1 MSNVNA
7 MGLIFAILIFG
18 GFVISYTTHVI
29 HLRSDAITTGIV
41 RGVSISIKERW
52 MVLFHDWVPA
62 AFGIAVFG
70 VIMALGQLEIA
81 RQVNDE
87 GIRLLAWL
95 SAGLAGFTSA
105 FWLILG
111 ISYFTNCLLIL
122 REAGR
127 S

>member
-1 MSNVNA
+1 M
-7 MGLIFAILIFG
+7 I
-18 GFVISYTTHVI
+18 
-29 HLRSDAITTGIV
+29 
-41 RGVSISIKERW
+41 
-52 MVLFHDWVPA
+52 LFHDWVPA

-81 RQVNDE
+81 QQVDDE

-95 SAGLAGFTSA
+95 SAGLAGFSSA

-111 ISYFTNCLLIL
+111 ISYFTNCVFIL

-127 S
+127 A

>member
-1 MSNVNA
+1 MSNLNA
-7 MGLIFAILIFG
+7 IGLIFAILIFG
-18 GFVISYTTHVI
+18 GFVITYTTHVI

-52 MVLFHDWVPA
+52 MILFHDWVPA

-70 VIMALGQLEIA
+70 VLLALGQLEIA
-81 RQVNDE
+81 QQVNDE
-87 GIRLLAWL
+87 GIKLLAWL
-95 SAGLAGFTSA
+95 CAGLAGFSSA

-111 ISYFTNCLLIL
+111 ISYFTNCVLIL

>member
-1 MSNVNA
+1 MSNLNA
-7 MGLIFAILIFG
+7 IGLIFAILIFG

-29 HLRSDAITTGIV
+29 HVRSDAITTGIV

-52 MVLFHDWVPA
+52 MILFHDWVPA

-70 VIMALGQLEIA
+70 VILALGQLEIA
-81 RQVNDE
+81 QEVSDE
-87 GIRLLAWL
+87 GIKLLAWL

-111 ISYFTNCLLIL
+111 ISYLTNCVLIL

>member
-7 MGLIFAILIFG
+7 IGLIFAILIFG
-18 GFVISYTTHVI
+18 GFVISYTTQII
-29 HLRSDAITTGIV
+29 HSRSDAVTTGIV
-41 RGVSISIKERW
+41 RGVPISIKERW
-52 MVLFHDWVPA
+52 MILFHDWVPA

-70 VIMALGQLEIA
+70 VIMALGQLEIGQ
-81 RQVNDE
+81 QVDDE

-95 SAGLAGFTSA
+95 SAGLAGFSSA

-111 ISYFTNCLLIL
+111 ISYFTNCVFIL

-127 S
+127 A

>member
-1 MSNVNA
+1 MSNLNA
-7 MGLIFAILIFG
+7 IGLIFAILIFG
-18 GFVISYTTHVI
+18 GFAISYTTHVI

-52 MVLFHDWVPA
+52 MILFHDWVPA

-70 VIMALGQLEIA
+70 VILALGQLEIA
-81 RQVNDE
+81 QQVTDE
-87 GIRLLAWL
+87 GIKLLAWL

-111 ISYFTNCLLIL
+111 ISYFTNCVLIL

>member
-1 MSNVNA
+1 MSNLNA
-7 MGLIFAILIFG
+7 IGLIFAILIFG
-18 GFVISYTTHVI
+18 GFVITYTTHVI

-52 MVLFHDWVPA
+52 MILFHDWVPA

-70 VIMALGQLEIA
+70 VLLALGQLEIA
-81 RQVNDE
+81 QQVNDE
-87 GIRLLAWL
+87 GIKLLAWL
-95 SAGLAGFTSA
+95 CAGLAGFTSA

-111 ISYFTNCLLIL
+111 ISYFTNCVLIL

>member
-18 GFVISYTTHVI
+18 GFVISYTTHII

-41 RGVSISIKERW
+41 RGVPISIKERW
-52 MVLFHDWVPA
+52 MILFHDWVPA

-70 VIMALGQLEIA
+70 VLLALGQLEIA
-81 RQVNDE
+81 RQVDDE

-111 ISYFTNCLLIL
+111 ISYFTNCLLLL
-122 REAGR
+122 RDAGR

>member
-1 MSNVNA
+1 MSNLNA
-7 MGLIFAILIFG
+7 IGLIFAILIFG
-18 GFVISYTTHVI
+18 GFVISYTTQ
-29 HLRSDAITTGIV
+29 SDAITTGIV
-41 RGVSISIKERW
+41 RGVAISIKERW
-52 MVLFHDWVPA
+52 MILFHDWVPA

-70 VIMALGQLEIA
+70 VILALGQLEIA

-87 GIRLLAWL
+87 GIKLLAWL

-111 ISYFTNCLLIL
+111 ISYFTNCVLIL
-122 REAGR
+122 REAGQ

>member
-1 MSNVNA
+1 MSNLNA
-7 MGLIFAILIFG
+7 IGLISAILIFG
-18 GFVISYTTHVI
+18 GFVITYTTHVI

-52 MVLFHDWVPA
+52 MILFHDWVLA

-70 VIMALGQLEIA
+70 ALLALGQIEIA
-81 RQVNDE
+81 QHVDDQS
-87 GIRLLAWL
+87 IKLLAWL
-95 SAGLAGFTSA
+95 CAGLAGFSSA

-111 ISYFTNCLLIL
+111 ISCFTNCVLLL
-122 REAGR
+122 REAGQ

>member
-1 MSNVNA
+1 MSNLNA
-7 MGLIFAILIFG
+7 IGLIFAILIFG
-18 GFVISYTTHVI
+18 GFAISYTTHVI

-41 RGVSISIKERW
+41 RGVAISIKERW
-52 MVLFHDWVPA
+52 MILFHDWVPA

-70 VIMALGQLEIA
+70 VILALGQLEIA
-81 RQVNDE
+81 QQVTDE
-87 GIRLLAWL
+87 GIKLLAWL

-111 ISYFTNCLLIL
+111 ISYFTNCVLIL

>member
-7 MGLIFAILIFG
+7 MGLIFAILIFR

-41 RGVSISIKERW
+41 RGVPISIKERW
-52 MVLFHDWVPA
+52 MILFHDWMPA

-70 VIMALGQLEIA
+70 VLLALGQLEIA

-87 GIRLLAWL
+87 GIRLLACL

-111 ISYFTNCLLIL
+111 ISYFTNCVLSL

>member
-1 MSNVNA
+1 MSSLNA

-29 HLRSDAITTGIV
+29 HIRSDAITTGIV
-41 RGVSISIKERW
+41 RGVPISIKERW
-52 MVLFHDWVPA
+52 MILFHDWVPA

-81 RQVNDE
+81 QQVDDE

-95 SAGLAGFTSA
+95 SAGMAGFSSA

-111 ISYFTNCLLIL
+111 ISYFTNCVFIL

-127 S
+127 A